1 MPPTT
6 APSPTF
12 RADMLGRNQKQE
24 LADTGQFTASTGES
38 RDAQGQNINAPLP
51 TAPVMDASIPVASMD
66 GANTP
71 VQMPEMGNALE
82 MNPSAPAIESGNAF
96 LDAQTKAA
104 DAETAQL
111 QSRGSAQEQ
120 NIRQLFGILGTE
132 GEARRGL
139 EAEAGLPGLK
149 DAQRQISS
157 DIINQTNQLRQFDN
171 SNVIANEQMRIDA
184 SKRDITKRTYG
195 AMSAEANL
203 QNAVK
208 RSGIV
213 ASIYATQSAGMLL
226 QGNITQAAELINQ
239 SLESAYE
246 PFRREM
252 EMTKFFLE
260 RNDKQLTA
268 AQSKQ
273 AGLELKQIDVA
284 QGQIDRAMSLSD
296 AAVASGYA
304 SAEDVKQISE
314 LSSDPKQQAA
324 FAQSIVAKGAI
335 NERILND
342 MQRRASINASNAS
355 ASASGL
361 SRRKSL
367 VELAM
372 LGDQGA
378 VAELGFDPMAKV
390 VEEEALLAAQEKV
403 VADKAADKEI
413 ERLDDVMLSIDTLLG
428 DKVGL
433 TSSSGQFR
441 NATLSGFIGGQIMN
455 QQEDRG
461 MFGRIVGT
469 MPVLGNTVNAI
480 SARQAKEDWQAS
492 MGQLLTDEGFASLI
506 KINERVRLTPI
517 TEVEVALSF
526 KAASALQ
533 NAARYKGEGQDR
545 VFSHFAMSEDKVTE
559 NLATFRLGASNAQA
573 DVAGIKEFG
582 LEGYMRLQQ
591 LELQSR

>member
-12 RADMLGRNQKQE
+12 RADMLGSKQKKE
-24 LADTGQFTASTGES
+24 LADTGQFTTSTGES
-38 RDAQGQNINAPLP
+38 RNAQGQNINAPLP

-71 VQMPEMGNALE
+71 MQMPEMGNALE
-82 MNPSAPAIESGNAF
+82 MNPAAPAIESGNAF
-96 LDAQTKAA
+96 LDEQTRAA

-111 QSRGSAQEQ
+111 ESRGSAQEQ

-226 QGNITQAAELINQ
+226 QGNIAQATELIN
-239 SLESAYE
+239 SALESAYE

-268 AQSKQ
+268 SQSRL

-284 QGQIDRAMSLSD
+284 QREIEQASIDVT
-296 AAVASGYA
+296 AAVATGYA
-304 SAEDVKQISE
+304 TAEEVKQMSE
-314 LSSDPKQQAA
+314 LTGNPKKQT
-324 FAQSIVAKGAI
+324 
-335 NERILND
+335 D
-342 MQRRASINASNAS
+342 
-355 ASASGL
+355 L
-361 SRRKSL
+361 SRQILARSSRAQVAREDAQVAASQSAASFSQRKTAFD
-367 VELAM
+367 LAER
-372 LGDQGA
+372 GDPA
-378 VAELGFDPMAKV
+378 AIAFLGFDPRATNMSLQDTFNYTNETAQFDRIINNLDKSLENEGALQASTGVSRSSLLSASARFGGPSLIAGGAAGSV
-390 VEEEALLAAQEKV
+390 VP
-403 VADKAADKEI
+403 
-413 ERLDDVMLSIDTLLG
+413 
-428 DKVGL
+428 
-433 TSSSGQFR
+433 
-441 NATLSGFIGGQIMN
+441 
-455 QQEDRG
+455 
-461 MFGRIVGT
+461 IVGT
-469 MPVLGNTVNAI
+469 AIGSFAGFVGGTALGTVQIANQKKELLGALSSLSNTAAFEKLREFREAGISFGQLTEAERIAIGRSAADLFAVLEIADDGTVSGINTSQEDFTRLNKAYREETI
-480 SARQAKEDWQAS
+480 RKKDQARQIHSGLNPADED
-492 MGQLLTDEGFASLI
+492 LINSL
-506 KINERVRLTPI
+506 
-517 TEVEVALSF
+517 
-526 KAASALQ
+526 
-533 NAARYKGEGQDR
+533 
-545 VFSHFAMSEDKVTE
+545 
-559 NLATFRLGASNAQA
+559 
-573 DVAGIKEFG
+573 
-582 LEGYMRLQQ
+582 
-591 LELQSR
+591 